1 MKRIYS
7 QEEMERILKNNVE
20 IPDPVEQKI
29 NDTYRNLGLTDENRS
44 RRVHKRKKKAWVTI
58 AAAAALIA
66 GFGVTVYAAGHFFSA
81 QLTQKDDKL
90 TYSLNVD
97 PSEKEAHEIRVTLGY
112 IPDGY
117 ICQGVNASTEEWYN
131 EETGGVMDIISYNA
145 AELYEMSQTQDDP
158 LHAPFTEDN
167 FIKSVDIQGMSV
179 DLFTSKDYIDSDE
192 TIQDI
197 FVFNEECG
205 YAVHVWL
212 NGPGLPDDEV
222 IKVAEGLNIEVL
234 DTTVPYPTEEE
245 IAAINEK
252 NQRIEDEIE
261 KAASGITD
269 DSICGLND
277 VMRIDGD
284 IYENY
289 QGIEYQAVDIQVT
302 DTLPPDE
309 FLKENFIRDTYP
321 NLTEYVNEDGSLKPH
336 ERFTD
341 AGSQETESAEASFI
355 IVTTK
360 IRNTRGTAQ
369 KILLSPSLRHLDKN
383 DNGTYRLTQPRD
395 KSSPAQES
403 WKRLTT
409 DGLPFYQS
417 APNNGGAD
425 ELFTTIHPGEEIE
438 CTSVYVA
445 DNDCLGSAYMQ
456 FFGLSEAAAG
466 SPALYV
472 KVTE

>member
-7 QEEMERILKNNVE
+7 QEEMERILKSNVE
-20 IPDPVEQKI
+20 IPGPVEQKI
-29 NDTYRNLGLTDENRS
+29 NDAYRNLGLTDEKNS
-44 RRVHKRKKKAWVTI
+44 RRVHRHKKKAWVTI

-66 GFGVTVYAAGHFFSA
+66 GLGVTVYAAGQFFHA

-90 TYSLNVD
+90 TYSLNID
-97 PSEKEAHEIRVTLGY
+97 SSEKEAHEIRVTPGY
-112 IPDGY
+112 IPEGY
-117 ICQGVNASTEEWYN
+117 VRQENNTYESNWYN
-131 EETGGVMDIISYNA
+131 EESKGTISVIPYNA
-145 AELYEMSQTQDDP
+145 SELYEMSLTQEDP
-158 LHAPFTEDN
+158 LPVFSEDS
-167 FIKSVDIQGMSV
+167 FIESVDIRGMNV
-179 DLFTSKDYIDSDE
+179 DIFSDDGYYIDSE
-192 TIQDI
+192 ENIQNI
-197 FVFNEECG
+197 FVFNEEWG
-205 YAVHVWL
+205 YAVHIWM
-212 NGPGLPDDEV
+212 DDPELSDSV
-222 IKVAEGLNIEVL
+222 ALKVAEGLDIEVL
-234 DTTVPYPTEEE
+234 DTTVPYPTDEE
-245 IAAINEK
+245 IAAINEE
-252 NQRIEDEIE
+252 NQRIKEEIK
-261 KAASGITD
+261 KASTGITD
-269 DSICGLND
+269 DSIRGLD
-277 VMRIDGD
+277 EVMKIEDD
-284 IYENY
+284 ESVFY
-289 QGIEYQAVDIQVT
+289 QGIEYQAVDIRVT

-309 FLKENFIRDTYP
+309 FPEENFIRDTYP
-321 NLTEYVNEDGSLKPH
+321 SLAQYVNEDGSLKPH

-369 KILLSPSLRHLDKN
+369 KILLSPSLRHLDEN
-383 DNGTYRLTQPRD
+383 DNGTYRLSQPRD

>member
-1 MKRIYS
+1 M
-7 QEEMERILKNNVE
+7 
-20 IPDPVEQKI
+20 
-29 NDTYRNLGLTDENRS
+29 
-44 RRVHKRKKKAWVTI
+44 TI

-66 GFGVTVYAAGHFFSA
+66 GLGVTVYTAGQFFSA

-90 TYSLNVD
+90 TYSLNID
-97 PSEKEAHEIRVTLGY
+97 PSEKEAHEIRVTPGY
-112 IPDGY
+112 IPEGY
-117 ICQGVNASTEEWYN
+117 VYQENGPYESQWYN
-131 EETGGVMDIISYNA
+131 EETEGTMSVIPYNA
-145 AELYEMSQTQDDP
+145 SELYEMSQTQEDP
-158 LHAPFTEDN
+158 LPVFNEDSL
-167 FIKSVDIQGMSV
+167 IKSVDIQGMNV
-179 DLFTSKDYIDSDE
+179 DIFSDDGYYIDSE
-192 TIQDI
+192 ENIQNI
-197 FVFNEECG
+197 FVFNEEWG

-212 NGPGLPDDEV
+212 SGPELADGEAL
-222 IKVAEGLNIEVL
+222 KVAEGLDIEVL

-245 IAAINEK
+245 IATINEK
-252 NQRIEDEIE
+252 NQRIENEIK
-261 KAASGITD
+261 KASSGITD
-269 DSICGLND
+269 DSIRGLND
-277 VMRIDGD
+277 VIKIDGS
-284 IYENY
+284 IYD

-309 FLKENFIRDTYP
+309 FPKGNFIRDTYSS
-321 NLTEYVNEDGSLKPH
+321 LTEYVDEDGSLKPH

-360 IRNTRGTAQ
+360 IRNTGDTAQ

-417 APNNGGAD
+417 APNNGGTD
-425 ELFTTIHPGEEIE
+425 ELLTTIQPGEEIE

-445 DNDCLGSAYMQ
+445 DNDCLDSAYMQ
-456 FFGLSEAAAG
+456 FFGFGEAAAG

>member
-7 QEEMERILKNNVE
+7 QEEMERILKSNVE
-20 IPDPVEQKI
+20 IPCPVEQKI
-29 NDTYRNLGLTDENRS
+29 NDAYRNLGLTDEKNS
-44 RRVHKRKKKAWVTI
+44 RRVHRHKKKAWVTI

-66 GFGVTVYAAGHFFSA
+66 GLGVTVYAAGQFFHA

-90 TYSLNVD
+90 TYSLNID
-97 PSEKEAHEIRVTLGY
+97 SSEKEAHEIRVTPGY
-112 IPDGY
+112 IPEGY
-117 ICQGVNASTEEWYN
+117 VRQENNTYESNWYN
-131 EETGGVMDIISYNA
+131 EESKGTISVIPYNA
-145 AELYEMSQTQDDP
+145 SELYEMSLTQEDP
-158 LHAPFTEDN
+158 LPVFSEDS
-167 FIKSVDIQGMSV
+167 FIESVDIRGMNV
-179 DLFTSKDYIDSDE
+179 DIFSDDGYYIDSE
-192 TIQDI
+192 ENIQNI
-197 FVFNEECG
+197 FVFNEEWG
-205 YAVHVWL
+205 YAVHIWM
-212 NGPGLPDDEV
+212 DDPELSDSV
-222 IKVAEGLNIEVL
+222 ALKVAEGLDIEVL
-234 DTTVPYPTEEE
+234 DTTVPYPTDEE
-245 IAAINEK
+245 IAAINEE
-252 NQRIEDEIE
+252 NQRIEEEIK
-261 KAASGITD
+261 KASTGITD
-269 DSICGLND
+269 DSIRGLD
-277 VMRIDGD
+277 EVMKIEDD
-284 IYENY
+284 ESVFY

-369 KILLSPSLRHLDKN
+369 KILLSPSLRHLDEN
-383 DNGTYRLTQPRD
+383 DNGTYRLSQPRD

>member
-7 QEEMERILKNNVE
+7 QEEMERILKSNVE
-20 IPDPVEQKI
+20 IPGPVEQKI
-29 NDTYRNLGLTDENRS
+29 NDAYRNLGLTDEKNP
-44 RRVHKRKKKAWVTI
+44 RRVHRHKKKAWVTI

-66 GFGVTVYAAGHFFSA
+66 GLGVTVYAAGQFFHA

-90 TYSLNVD
+90 TYSLNID
-97 PSEKEAHEIRVTLGY
+97 SSEKEAHEIRVTPGY
-112 IPDGY
+112 IPEGY
-117 ICQGVNASTEEWYN
+117 VRQENNTYESNWYN
-131 EETGGVMDIISYNA
+131 EESKGTISVIPYNA
-145 AELYEMSQTQDDP
+145 SELYEMSLTQEDP
-158 LHAPFTEDN
+158 LPVFSEDS
-167 FIKSVDIQGMSV
+167 FIESVDIRGMNV
-179 DLFTSKDYIDSDE
+179 DIFSDDGYYIDSE
-192 TIQDI
+192 ENIQNI
-197 FVFNEECG
+197 FVFNEEWG
-205 YAVHVWL
+205 YAVHIWM
-212 NGPGLPDDEV
+212 DDPELSDSV
-222 IKVAEGLNIEVL
+222 ALKVAEGLDIEVL
-234 DTTVPYPTEEE
+234 DTTVPYPTDEE
-245 IAAINEK
+245 ITAINEE
-252 NQRIEDEIE
+252 NQRIEEEIK
-261 KAASGITD
+261 KASTGITD

-284 IYENY
+284 IYKNY

-369 KILLSPSLRHLDKN
+369 KILLSPSLRHLDEN
-383 DNGTYRLTQPRD
+383 DNGTYRLSQPRD